1 MTEGTEESTDERTS
15 SIARGMTTKEAG
27 RVQHNLQTA
36 KRSHSEDKALL
47 SKYKDK
53 VPQTALDSVAIT
65 TSEHL
70 EHISKSKKLNDYQKR
85 SMQKRVQYRRKDK
98 VIQARVKVHKTK
110 RYQAAIS
117 AADAHLILNTQS
129 AGLVEAEHDM
139 ERTTSLSQH
148 ELKHHHLDQQTSR
161 QIYDLTLPHSPYG
174 LKYDRSGRYSL
185 LYGQRGHLA
194 IMDATHL
201 QLHRELH
208 IQERIRDVSFLHNY
222 TMMAV
227 AQTNHVYI
235 YDDQGTEIH
244 KLNDM
249 NDPFAIDFLPY
260 HWLLTCV
267 GRSGH
272 LKYLDTSTGQ
282 LVSTHNT
289 KLAGHNVLRQNPS
302 NAVMHLGHA
311 NGTVSL
317 WSPASSQFLA
327 KLHCHKG
334 AAVTSMAIDLSGNY
348 MVTGGADR
356 QVHIWDIRKFRKTH
370 SYFTPAGVPQSLDLS
385 QRNVMGIGHATH
397 ATFWSPEALL
407 RKVKDPYM
415 HHSVH
420 GCGAVETLRFRPFE
434 DVCGLGHG
442 KGVSSIVIPGSG
454 EPNLDTTEANLDPNQ
469 DKKQR
474 REAEVRALLDKLQPN
489 MITMDPADIGGV
501 EDSSPEIR
509 QQRLE
514 SLEATANA
522 KNDAR
527 KKKQKSKKRGRSKI
541 QTKLRRKSQNII
553 DHQIVKQR
561 EQKEEVEKK
570 AKEEARQS
578 SGESKPKS
586 ATPALQRFF

>member
-1 MTEGTEESTDERTS
+1 MTEDSENTDERTS
-15 SIARGMTTKEAG
+15 SIARGLTTKEAG
-27 RVQHNLQTA
+27 RVHHNLQSA
-36 KRSHSEDKALL
+36 KRSHSDDKALL
-47 SKYKDK
+47 SKYRDK
-53 VPQTALDSVAIT
+53 LPKAALDSVAIT
-65 TSEHL
+65 PSEHIQ
-70 EHISKSKKLNDYQKR
+70 HISKSKTLNDYQKR
-85 SMQKRVQYRRKDK
+85 SLTKRVQHRRKDK
-98 VIQARVKVHKTK
+98 VVQARVKVHKTK

-148 ELKHHHLDQQTSR
+148 ELKHQHLDQQTSQ

-174 LKYDRSGRYSL
+174 VKYDRSGRYSL

-260 HWLLTCV
+260 HWLLTSI

-289 KLAGHNVLRQNPS
+289 KLAGHNVMRQNPK
-302 NAVMHLGHA
+302 NAVMHLGHK

-348 MVTGGADR
+348 MITGGADR
-356 QVHIWDIRKFRKTH
+356 QVHIWDVRKFRKTH
-370 SYFTPAGVPQSLDLS
+370 SYFCPAGPPQSMDLS
-385 QRNVMGIGHATH
+385 QRNVLGIGHATH
-397 ATFWSPEALL
+397 ATFWSPEAII

-415 HHSVH
+415 HHAVH

-434 DVCGLGHG
+434 DVCALGHG
-442 KGVSSIVIPGSG
+442 KGVSSLVIPGSG
-454 EPNLDTTEANLDPNQ
+454 EPNLDTSEANLDPNQ
-469 DKKQR
+469 DRKQR
-474 REAEVRALLDKLQPN
+474 REAEVRALLDKLQPH
-489 MITMDPADIGGV
+489 MITMDPSDIGGV

-514 SLEATANA
+514 SLEETANA
-522 KNDAR
+522 KKADR
-527 KKKQKSKKRGRSKI
+527 KRQKTKKRGRSKI
-541 QTKLRRKSQNII
+541 QTKLRRKQNNVV
-553 DHQIVKQR
+553 DQQVVKLR
-561 EQKEEVEKK
+561 ESRENEEKE

-578 SGESKPKS
+578 AEKRNPNTA
-586 ATPALQRFF
+586 ATALQRFF